1 VPLRRQTVRIYRS
14 CESAD
19 SPLLCQSLMD
29 LAAKG
34 QLPPYPPQEKTGWLV
49 FGAKPKTKFSLH
61 PWGFLPASF
70 FGVKS
75 KHPVYWT

>member
-1 VPLRRQTVRIYRS
+1 
-14 CESAD
+14 
-19 SPLLCQSLMD
+19 
-29 LAAKG
+29 
-34 QLPPYPPQEKTGWLV
+34 V

>member
-1 VPLRRQTVRIYRS
+1 MKRHYQVQGTAKFL
-14 CESAD
+14 A
-19 SPLLCQSLMD
+19 

-34 QLPPYPPQEKTGWLV
+34 RLPPYPPQEKTGWLV